1 MKKSN
6 FLILGIIWLV
16 LTLNMSGIFLGVY
29 IFNLPPI
36 NKPSTNFNIYQLD
49 YYIEPYQKVW
59 NIQYTGGINGIT
71 WELADWHNPDFVYG
85 PIEENHCRYANGS
98 RILIT
103 NNQFTIDYNTDVFL
117 VNESSEPIL
126 KQHFQIIFV
135 YYGVDNTWHNNGMDF
150 RGFYITTGNNKT
162 SETVLDDGDGASFV
176 KATFQY
182 TDMNYITTAEYTLLN
197 WNISVSDYKLV
208 NKNNDSSYFGSEI
221 EMSVLIIYQI
231 NITSDQIEINT
242 DWFIDFMNWSLI
254 NTPDN
259 LFLSTNRVYTCNDVG
274 DLNNEERIG
283 MFTNGGITTST
294 FRLEN
299 DYTLIYNDSSSKNF
313 NVSSLIENDGTSN
326 GLPENNYWHFILWFE
341 GFGDNVSRLEYDPVI
356 TLYTK
361 NISMNWLFITIV
373 SISIVSAIGVVVIIL
388 WKKNWLRK

>member
-1 MKKSN
+1 M
-6 FLILGIIWLV
+6 
-16 LTLNMSGIFLGVY
+16 LTLNMSNIFLGVY
-29 IFNLPPI
+29 IFNIHPT
-36 NKPSTNFNIYQLD
+36 NKPSTNFDVYQMN

-59 NIQYTGGINGIT
+59 NIKYSGGINGIT
-71 WELADWHNPDFVYG
+71 WELADWYNPDFVYG

-103 NNQFTIDYNTDVFL
+103 SNQFTIDYNTDVFL
-117 VNESSEPIL
+117 INESESVI

-150 RGFYITTGNNKT
+150 RGYYITTGNNKT
-162 SETVLDDGDGASFV
+162 SDTVLDDGDGASFV

-182 TDMNYITTAEYTLLN
+182 TNINYTITTEYTLLN
-197 WNISVSDYKLV
+197 WNVSVSDYKLV
-208 NKNNDSSYFGSEI
+208 EKNNNSPHYGSEI
-221 EMSVLIIYQI
+221 EMSILIVYQV
-231 NITSDQIEINT
+231 NITSDQVEINT
-242 DWFIDFMNWSLI
+242 DWYIDFLNWTLI
-254 NTPDN
+254 NTPEN
-259 LFLSTNRVYTCNDVG
+259 LFLSTNRVYTCNNVG

-299 DYTLIYNDSSSKNF
+299 DYNLIYNDSSSKDF

-341 GFGDNVSRLEYDPVI
+341 GLGDNVSKLEYDPII
-356 TLYTK
+356 TLYIK
-361 NISMNWLFITIV
+361 NMQNMPMNWLFITV
-373 SISIVSAIGVVVIIL
+373 LSISITSVIGVVVIVL